1 MSVYCCEHSLTIG
14 IGCWGIAAV
23 LTRVF
28 RCALCPALFVLQG
41 AAHAHHSFAAE
52 FDYER
57 LGDVE
62 GEVIEVLFV
71 NPHARYFIAVTD
83 AVGNEVIW
91 DAQTRSPSALTRI
104 GWSRETI
111 ELGDTVTIH
120 GNLGIGDTR
129 KIWIREVR
137 FESGEI
143 VYPTEETSD

>member
-1 MSVYCCEHSLTIG
+1 LRRKFLWLAPCLLLP
-14 IGCWGIAAV
+14 V
-23 LTRVF
+23 LH
-28 RCALCPALFVLQG
+28 G
-41 AAHAHHSFAAE
+41 AAQAHHSFAAE

-57 LGDVE
+57 LGDIE

-83 AVGNEVIW
+83 ASGNEVIW

-104 GWSRETI
+104 GWSRDTI
-111 ELGDTVTIH
+111 ELGDKVTLH
-120 GNLGIGDTR
+120 GNLGIGGTR

-143 VYPTEETSD
+143 VSPTEEPGN

>member
-1 MSVYCCEHSLTIG
+1 M
-14 IGCWGIAAV
+14 

-28 RCALCPALFVLQG
+28 RFALCLALFAQQG
-41 AAHAHHSFAAE
+41 AAYAHHSFAAE

-57 LGDVE
+57 LGDVQ

-83 AVGNEVIW
+83 ADGNEVIW

-111 ELGDTVTIH
+111 ELGDAITIH
-120 GNLGIGDTR
+120 GNLGIGETR

-137 FESGEI
+137 FDSGEI
-143 VYPTEETSD
+143 VYPTVQTSD